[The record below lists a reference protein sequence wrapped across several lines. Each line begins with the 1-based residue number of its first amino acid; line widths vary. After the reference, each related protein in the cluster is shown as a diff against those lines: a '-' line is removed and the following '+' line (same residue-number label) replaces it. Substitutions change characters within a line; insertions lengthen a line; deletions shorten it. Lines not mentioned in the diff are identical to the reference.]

1 MPLNKNTDNRY
12 EILNTYVNAISMD
25 ETIRRVEEIIKR
37 GIPTQHVVI
46 NASKVNLMES
56 FTVFKEQNLF
66 GAEFSLTAGVKVFSN
81 VVRYAS
87 SRRIR
92 CQ

>member
-46 NASKVNLMES
+46 KSYGKGFEIKKDSKCVSVN
-56 FTVFKEQNLF
+56 
-66 GAEFSLTAGVKVFSN
+66 
-81 VVRYAS
+81 
-87 SRRIR
+87 
-92 CQ
+92 